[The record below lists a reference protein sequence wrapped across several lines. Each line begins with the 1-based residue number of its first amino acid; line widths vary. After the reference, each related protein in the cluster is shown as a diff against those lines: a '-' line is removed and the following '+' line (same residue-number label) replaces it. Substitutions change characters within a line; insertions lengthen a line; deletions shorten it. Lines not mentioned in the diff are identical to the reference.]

1 MEASVEELKSSYHTN
16 PIFEF
21 FTQEEFNQFLRMTD
35 ILIYEPDE
43 LIFERN
49 QDPRG
54 LYVIVEGKVKV
65 SQTKEEGK
73 APRVLAEL
81 EAPTVLGEMA
91 LLEKRQRTSTA
102 TASIRTTALLLGKER
117 FNDAL
122 HKNELMAFKLSHNLG
137 KILTKKIVAM
147 NKHMMEMKQSFKE
160 FSNFKNSL
168 FSDWNF

>member
-1 MEASVEELKSSYHTN
+1 MEASVEELKSSYHSN

-21 FTQEEFNQFLRMTD
+21 FTQEEFDQFLRMTD
-35 ILIYEPDE
+35 VIIYNPDE
-43 LIFERN
+43 IIFETN
-49 QDPRG
+49 QEPRG
-54 LYVIVEGKVKV
+54 LYVLVEGKVKV
-65 SQTKEEGK
+65 TQTKEEGK
-73 APRVLAEL
+73 TPRVLAEL

-91 LLEKRQRTSTA
+91 LLEKRNRTSTA
-102 TASIRTTALLLGKER
+102 TACVRTIALLLGKER
-117 FNDAL
+117 FHDAL

-137 KILTKKIVAM
+137 KILTNKIVAM